1 MSCRTFLS
9 TDESAGKGS
18 WLRHPPYFSFRSAL
32 DTLSGRRAAQLQQ
45 GFEQM
50 RHPLAGGRFH
60 LQAQV
65 GWLAVGAADAK
76 LFHLEA
82 AVMLHHLVED
92 VLHHVGVDQVALR
105 FDDFL

>member
-1 MSCRTFLS
+1 M
-9 TDESAGKGS
+9 G
-18 WLRHPPYFSFRSAL
+18 H
-32 DTLSGRRAAQLQQ
+32 Q
-45 GFEQM
+45 
-50 RHPLAGGRFH
+50 LAGRRFH

-82 AVMLHHLVED
+82 AMMLDHLVED